1 MRARLDLQGE
11 TVNRLNFSIT
21 AVLVAS
27 VSQEPV
33 NFDAVL
39 TPSTLQYSISKA
51 GKTAGKPAGKT
62 ARATPLAQFGGQ

>member
-1 MRARLDLQGE
+1 MAYSLSAALLPERDRGSV
-11 TVNRLNFSIT
+11 T
-21 AVLVAS
+21 

-51 GKTAGKPAGKT
+51 SKAS
-62 ARATPLAQFGGQ
+62 RAAALGA